1 MAKKFSLLLL
11 DANVVIHLF
20 KLGIWQRL
28 IELCDVHLA
37 GTVVAEAQ
45 FYEDNEGER
54 HYIDL
59 SGDID
64 SGAIS
69 TFDILPSQL
78 QAFRALF
85 DPGYFERLD
94 PGETESLVYLLNQ
107 PKDALLCSADK
118 IVYRVLGNLHLGEA
132 GISLEE
138 VLKQIGLGRAL
149 PREFT
154 REYRL
159 EWTLRGSSERIQGI
173 GLLDRDKRGSM

>member
-28 IELCDVHLA
+28 IERCDVHLA
-37 GTVVAEAQ
+37 GTVVEEAQ
-45 FYEDNEGER
+45 FYADDDGER

-59 SGDID
+59 SRDID

-78 QAFRALF
+78 QAFRERF

-94 PGETESLVYLLNQ
+94 PGETESLVSVMEN
-107 PKDALLCSADK
+107 PEDALLCSADK
-118 IVYRVLGNLHLGEA
+118 IVYRVLGNLRLGEA

-149 PREFT
+149 RREFT

-173 GLLDRDKRGSM
+173 GLRGEDS